1 MAWRLPTASLAS
13 MPNQWGLDSAGD
25 GRAPGGT
32 QAGGLPLCPVGSEN
46 RVLRVIALHD
56 RESVQNAFIDRGFP
70 EANTLD
76 IELADRVSSSS
87 DTVSDN
93 LIVDFDEL
101 GKPLAVTLEHHAQIG
116 DTSTIETLLPITPAL
131 QPA

>member
-56 RESVQNAFIDRGFP
+56 
-70 EANTLD
+70 
-76 IELADRVSSSS
+76 
-87 DTVSDN
+87 
-93 LIVDFDEL
+93 
-101 GKPLAVTLEHHAQIG
+101 
-116 DTSTIETLLPITPAL
+116 
-131 QPA
+131 